1 MNNRILAAIVGGGV
15 SAFIVFLVLTFLPI
29 IPPSE
34 KYDISVDPIIVKD
47 DMGTEIHVAIK
58 NTGMDALTN
67 VTVIYGGSAKP
78 DVIPSLN
85 PGEKISLSPPQGSS
99 LDYVR
104 VTANEGIDITQPYR
118 TPASA
123 PFVGNSGFGG

>member
-1 MNNRILAAIVGGGV
+1 MNNRVLVAIIGGGI
-15 SAFIVFLVLTFLPI
+15 SALIAFLALTFLPI

-34 KYDISVDPIIVKD
+34 KYEISVDPIIVKD

-58 NTGMDALTN
+58 NTGMDVLTN
-67 VTVIYGGSAKP
+67 VTVIYGGTAKP

-85 PGEKISLSPPQGSS
+85 PGDKISLSPPQGSD
-99 LDYVR
+99 LNQVR
-104 VTANEGIDITQPYR
+104 VTANEGIDITTPYR

-123 PFVGNSGFGG
+123 PFVGNSGYGG

>member
-1 MNNRILAAIVGGGV
+1 MNNRVLAVIIAGGI
-15 SAFIVFLVLTFLPI
+15 SALVAFLVLTFLPI

-58 NTGMDALTN
+58 NTGINVLTN
-67 VTVIYGGSAKP
+67 VTVIYGGTTKP

-85 PGEKISLSPPQGSS
+85 PGEKISLSPPQGSN

-104 VTANEGIDITQPYR
+104 VTTNEGIDITQPYR
-118 TPASA
+118 TPSSA
-123 PFVGNSGFGG
+123 PFVGNSGYGG